1 MPFDV
6 GETKSNN
13 VIKIFD
19 QKTLRE
25 IMSSKKM

>member
-6 GETKSNN
+6 GETKSNK
-13 VIKIFD
+13 KIFD